1 MKPRDIKIIQS
12 VLEVIKE
19 PIKVTEIY
27 HKAKELFEKGEITNM
42 FDCGG
47 ETPHQSVSS
56 YIYTALNKGEEL
68 PFLKAQEKPVLIA
81 LKDAPK
87 EPVLSAEKISTP
99 SVKIAHE
106 RDLHPFL
113 TYMAINN
120 ENLKCYTKT
129 IFHEESSKSIKG
141 MDRWLYPDMV
151 GVRFLHAEWSNEN
164 LIAFSKKFDTLPVK
178 LVSFE
183 LKKEISVHNCRECY
197 FQAISNSSWANEGY
211 LVGHHVDT
219 HNLKLMDLLKRLHAS
234 FGIGVIDLRTNEDKS
249 AILLNAKYKE
259 KIDYTMA
266 QELSDKNKKFSGFL
280 KSVVDYDPDFPN
292 RYKDE
297 FDEVKKKEELYPIT
311 HNFLFKNALSGF
323 VRAFQKPQIK
333 R

>member
-1 MKPRDIKIIQS
+1 MKPQDVEIVQS
-12 VLEVIKE
+12 VLEITR
-19 PIKVTEIY
+19 PISPTEVY
-27 HKAKELFEKGEITNM
+27 DKAKELFEKGEITNM
-42 FDCGG
+42 FDHGG
-47 ETPHQSVSS
+47 ETPHQSVSAS
-56 YIYTALNKGEEL
+56 IYTALNKGEEL
-68 PFLKAQEKPVLIA
+68 PFKKAQEKPVLIA
-81 LKDAPK
+81 LKGVAK
-87 EPVLSAEKISTP
+87 EPVLNMEKISAP
-99 SVKIAHE
+99 SVKIVYNKIMHE

-129 IFHEESSKSIKG
+129 IFHEESVKSPKG

-164 LIAFSKKFDTLPVK
+164 LIAFSKKFDTLPIK

-211 LVGHHVDT
+211 LVGRHIDT
-219 HNLKLMDLLKRLHAS
+219 HNPQLMDLLKRLHAS

-266 QELSDKNKKFSGFL
+266 QELSTKNEKFSGFL

-297 FDEVKKKEELYPIT
+297 FDEVKKKEELYP
-311 HNFLFKNALSGF
+311 NPSLSF
-323 VRAFQKPQIK
+323 
-333 R
+333 

>member
-1 MKPRDIKIIQS
+1 MKPRDVEIVQS
-12 VLEVIKE
+12 VLEITG
-19 PIKVTEIY
+19 PISPTEVY
-27 HKAKELFEKGEITNM
+27 DKAKELFEKGEITNM
-42 FDCGG
+42 FDHGG
-47 ETPHQSVSS
+47 NTPDRSVSAF
-56 YIYTALNKGEEL
+56 IYTALNKGEEL

-81 LKDAPK
+81 LKDAAK
-87 EPVLSAEKISTP
+87 EPVLNAEKISAP

-113 TYMAINN
+113 TYMAYYN

-129 IFHEESSKSIKG
+129 IFHEESVKSPKG

-151 GVRFLHAEWSNEN
+151 GVRFLHAELSNEN
-164 LIAFSKKFDTLPVK
+164 LIAFSKKFDTLPIK

-183 LKKEISVHNCRECY
+183 LKKEISVNNCRECY

-211 LVGHHVDT
+211 LVGRHIDT
-219 HNLKLMDLLKRLHAS
+219 HNPQLMDLLKRLHAS
-234 FGIGVIDLRTNEDKS
+234 FGIGVIDLRTDEDKS

-259 KIDYTMA
+259 KIDYTVA
-266 QELSDKNKKFSGFL
+266 LELSDKNPKFSGFL

-297 FDEVKKKEELYPIT
+297 FDEVKKKEELYP
-311 HNFLFKNALSGF
+311 NSSLSF
-323 VRAFQKPQIK
+323 
-333 R
+333 

>member
-1 MKPRDIKIIQS
+1 MKPRDIGIVQS
-12 VLEVIKE
+12 VLEIIKE

-27 HKAKELFEKGEITNM
+27 HKAKELFEKGEIENM

-56 YIYTALNKGEEL
+56 YIYTALSKGEEL
-68 PFLKAQEKPVLIA
+68 SFKKAQEKPALIA
-81 LKDAPK
+81 LKSAAK
-87 EPVLSAEKISTP
+87 ELGLNAQKP
-99 SVKIAHE
+99 SVPSAKILHE

-129 IFHEESSKSIKG
+129 IFHEESSKSPKG

-151 GVRFLHAEWSNEN
+151 GVRFLHAEWSSEN

-211 LVGHHVDT
+211 LVGRHIDT
-219 HNLKLMDLLKRLHAS
+219 HNPQLMDLLKRLHAS
-234 FGIGVIDLRTNEDKS
+234 FGIGVIDLRTDEDKS

-259 KIDYTMA
+259 KIDYTVA
-266 QELSDKNKKFSGFL
+266 SELSAKNEKFSGFL
-280 KSVVDYDPDFPN
+280 KSVVDYDPNHPQ

-297 FDEVKKKEELYPIT
+297 FDEVKKKEELYP
-311 HNFLFKNALSGF
+311 N
-323 VRAFQKPQIK
+323 P
-333 R
+333 

>member
-27 HKAKELFEKGEITNM
+27 HKAKELFEKCEIENM

-56 YIYTALNKGEEL
+56 YIYTALNKGEDL
-68 PFLKAQEKPVLIA
+68 PFEKTQEKPV
-81 LKDAPK
+81 
-87 EPVLSAEKISTP
+87 
-99 SVKIAHE
+99 
-106 RDLHPFL
+106 
-113 TYMAINN
+113 
-120 ENLKCYTKT
+120 
-129 IFHEESSKSIKG
+129 
-141 MDRWLYPDMV
+141 
-151 GVRFLHAEWSNEN
+151 

-183 LKKEISVHNCRECY
+183 LKKEISVNNCRECY

-211 LVGHHVDT
+211 LVGHHIAT
-219 HNLKLMDLLKRLHAS
+219 HDPKLMDLLKRLHAS
-234 FGIGVIDLRTNEDKS
+234 FGIGVIDLRTDEDKS

-259 KIDYTMA
+259 KIDYTVA
-266 QELSDKNKKFSGFL
+266 SELSEKNKEFSGFL
-280 KSVVDYDPDFPN
+280 KSVVDYDPKNQN

-297 FDEVKKKEELYPIT
+297 FDEIKKKEELYP
-311 HNFLFKNALSGF
+311 NS
-323 VRAFQKPQIK
+323 
-333 R
+333 

>member
-1 MKPRDIKIIQS
+1 MKPQDIEIVQS
-12 VLEVIKE
+12 VLEAIKE

-27 HKAKELFEKGEITNM
+27 NKAKELFEKGEIENM

-47 ETPHQSVSS
+47 KTPHQSVSS

-68 PFLKAQEKPVLIA
+68 PFLKTQENPVLIA
-81 LKDAPK
+81 LKGAAN
-87 EPVLSAEKISTP
+87 EPVLNTEKINAP
-99 SVKIAHE
+99 SVKIAHNKIMHE

-151 GVRFLHAEWSNEN
+151 GVRFLHAELSNEN

-183 LKKEISVHNCRECY
+183 LKKEISVNNCRECY

-211 LVGHHVDT
+211 LVGRHIDT
-219 HNLKLMDLLKRLHAS
+219 HNSKLMDLLKRLHAS
-234 FGIGVIDLRTNEDKS
+234 FGIGVIDLRTDEDKS

-266 QELSDKNKKFSGFL
+266 SELSDKNEKFSGFL
-280 KSVVDYDPDFPN
+280 KSVVDYDPN
-292 RYKDE
+292 HQHRYKDE
-297 FDEVKKKEELYPIT
+297 FDEVKKKEELYPS
-311 HNFLFKNALSGF
+311 LSLSF
-323 VRAFQKPQIK
+323 
-333 R
+333 

>member
-1 MKPRDIKIIQS
+1 MKLQDIEIIQS
-12 VLEVIKE
+12 VLEIIKE

-27 HKAKELFEKGEITNM
+27 DKAKELFEKGKIENM

-56 YIYTALNKGEEL
+56 YIYTALKKGEEL
-68 PFLKAQEKPVLIA
+68 PFCKVQEKPVLIA
-81 LKDAPK
+81 LKGAAKELVLNTQKPSAP
-87 EPVLSAEKISTP
+87 STKI
-99 SVKIAHE
+99 VHE

-129 IFHEESSKSIKG
+129 IFHEESSKSPKG

-151 GVRFLHAEWSNEN
+151 GVRFLHAELSNEN

-183 LKKEISVHNCRECY
+183 LKKEISVNNCRECY

-211 LVGHHVDT
+211 LVGRHIDT
-219 HNLKLMDLLKRLHAS
+219 HNPELMDLLKRLHAS
-234 FGIGVIDLRTNEDKS
+234 FGIGVIDLRTDEDKS

-259 KIDYTMA
+259 KIDYTVA
-266 QELSDKNKKFSGFL
+266 LELSDKNEKFSGFL
-280 KSVVDYDPDFPN
+280 KSVVDYDPN
-292 RYKDE
+292 YQHRYKDE
-297 FDEVKKKEELYPIT
+297 FDEVKKKEELYP
-311 HNFLFKNALSGF
+311 NPSLSF
-323 VRAFQKPQIK
+323 
-333 R
+333 

>member
-1 MKPRDIKIIQS
+1 MKLRDIGIVQS
-12 VLEVIKE
+12 VLEALKE

-27 HKAKELFEKGEITNM
+27 DKAKELFEKGEIENM

-68 PFLKAQEKPVLIA
+68 PFFKVQEKPALIA
-81 LKDAPK
+81 LKGAAK
-87 EPVLSAEKISTP
+87 ELGLNAQKISAP
-99 SVKIAHE
+99 SVKITHE

-113 TYMAINN
+113 TYMAFHN

-129 IFHEESSKSIKG
+129 IFHEESVKSPKG

-183 LKKEISVHNCRECY
+183 LKKEISVNNCRECY
-197 FQAISNSSWANEGY
+197 FQAISNSSNEGY
-211 LVGHHVDT
+211 LVGRHIDT
-219 HNLKLMDLLKRLHAS
+219 QNPQLMDLLKRLHAS
-234 FGIGVIDLRTNEDKS
+234 FGIGVIDLRVDEDKS

-259 KIDYTMA
+259 KIDYTVA
-266 QELSDKNKKFSGFL
+266 LELSAKNEKFSGFL
-280 KSVVDYDPDFPN
+280 KSVVDYDPN
-292 RYKDE
+292 YQHRYKDE
-297 FDEVKKKEELYPIT
+297 FDEVKKKEELYPLT
-311 HNFLFKNALSGF
+311 RKLSF
-323 VRAFQKPQIK
+323 
-333 R
+333 

>member
-1 MKPRDIKIIQS
+1 MKPRDIEIIQS
-12 VLEVIKE
+12 VLEAIKE

-27 HKAKELFEKGEITNM
+27 HKAQELFEKGEIENM
-42 FDCGG
+42 FDYGG
-47 ETPHQSVSS
+47 NTPDQSVSAT
-56 YIYTALNKGEEL
+56 IYTALNKGEEL
-68 PFLKAQEKPVLIA
+68 PFKKVREKPTLIA
-81 LKDAPK
+81 LKGAAN
-87 EPVLSAEKISTP
+87 ELGLNAQKISTP
-99 SVKIAHE
+99 SAKIAHE

-129 IFHEESSKSIKG
+129 IFHEESSKSPKG

-151 GVRFLHAEWSNEN
+151 GVRFLHAELSNEN

-183 LKKEISVHNCRECY
+183 LKKEIKVDNCRECY

-211 LVGHHVDT
+211 LVGRHIDT
-219 HNLKLMDLLKRLHAS
+219 HNPQLMDLLKRLHAS
-234 FGIGVIDLRTNEDKS
+234 FGIGVIDLRTDEDKS

-259 KIDYTMA
+259 KIDYTVA
-266 QELSDKNKKFSGFL
+266 LELSDKNPKFSGFL
-280 KSVVDYDPDFPN
+280 KSVVDYDPNFPN

-297 FDEVKKKEELYPIT
+297 FDEVKKKEKLYP
-311 HNFLFKNALSGF
+311 NPSLSF
-323 VRAFQKPQIK
+323 
-333 R
+333 

>member
-1 MKPRDIKIIQS
+1 MKPRDIEIIQS
-12 VLEVIKE
+12 VLEIIKE

-27 HKAKELFEKGEITNM
+27 HKAQELFEKGKIESM

-68 PFLKAQEKPVLIA
+68 PFKKVRENPVLIA
-81 LKDAPK
+81 LKGAAN
-87 EPVLSAEKISTP
+87 ELGLNAQKISTP
-99 SVKIAHE
+99 GAKIAHE
-106 RDLHPFL
+106 RGLHPFL

-129 IFHEESSKSIKG
+129 IFHEESVKSPKG

-211 LVGHHVDT
+211 LVGCHVDT
-219 HNLKLMDLLKRLHAS
+219 HNPQLMDLLKRLHAS
-234 FGIGVIDLRTNEDKS
+234 FGIGVIDLRTDEDKS

-259 KIDYTMA
+259 KIDYTVA
-266 QELSDKNKKFSGFL
+266 SELSAKNEKFSGFL
-280 KSVVDYDPDFPN
+280 KSVVDYDPNHPQ

-297 FDEVKKKEELYPIT
+297 FDEVKKKEELYP
-311 HNFLFKNALSGF
+311 NPSLSF
-323 VRAFQKPQIK
+323 
-333 R
+333 

>member
-1 MKPRDIKIIQS
+1 MKPRDIGIIQS
-12 VLEVIKE
+12 VLEIIKE
-19 PIKVTEIY
+19 PIKVTEVY
-27 HKAKELFEKGEITNM
+27 DKAKELFEEGKIENM
-42 FDCGG
+42 FDYGG
-47 ETPHQSVSS
+47 ETPDQTASS

-68 PFLKAQEKPVLIA
+68 PFYKVQEKPALIA
-81 LKDAPK
+81 LKSAMN
-87 EPVLSAEKISTP
+87 EPVLNTEKPSAP

-129 IFHEESSKSIKG
+129 IFHEESSKSPKG

-151 GVRFLHAEWSNEN
+151 GVRFLHAELSNEN

-183 LKKEISVHNCRECY
+183 LKKEISVNNCRECY

-211 LVGHHVDT
+211 LVGRHIDT
-219 HNLKLMDLLKRLHAS
+219 HNPQLMDLLKRLHAS
-234 FGIGVIDLRTNEDKS
+234 FGIGVIDLRTDEDKS

-259 KIDYTMA
+259 KIDYTVA
-266 QELSDKNKKFSGFL
+266 LELSEKNEKFSGFL
-280 KSVVDYDPDFPN
+280 KSVVDYDPKTQH

-297 FDEVKKKEELYPIT
+297 FDKVKKKEELYP
-311 HNFLFKNALSGF
+311 NPSLSF
-323 VRAFQKPQIK
+323 
-333 R
+333 

>member
-1 MKPRDIKIIQS
+1 MKPRDIEIIQS
-12 VLEVIKE
+12 VLEITG

-27 HKAKELFEKGEITNM
+27 DKAKELFEKGKIENM

-68 PFLKAQEKPVLIA
+68 PFFKAQEKPALIA
-81 LKDAPK
+81 LKSTAK
-87 EPVLSAEKISTP
+87 EPGLNAEKISVP
-99 SVKIAHE
+99 SAKIAHNKIAHE

-129 IFHEESSKSIKG
+129 IFHEESSKSPKG

-211 LVGHHVDT
+211 LVGCHIDT
-219 HNLKLMDLLKRLHAS
+219 HNPQLMDLLKRLHAS
-234 FGIGVIDLRTNEDKS
+234 FGIGVIDLRTDEDKS

-259 KIDYTMA
+259 KIDYTVA
-266 QELSDKNKKFSGFL
+266 SELSAKNEKFSGFL
-280 KSVVDYDPDFPN
+280 KSVVDYDPNHPQ

-297 FDEVKKKEELYPIT
+297 FDEVKKKEELYP
-311 HNFLFKNALSGF
+311 NPSLSF
-323 VRAFQKPQIK
+323 
-333 R
+333 

>member
-1 MKPRDIKIIQS
+1 MKPRDIEIIQS
-12 VLEVIKE
+12 VLEAIKE

-27 HKAKELFEKGEITNM
+27 HKAKELFEKGEIENM
-42 FDCGG
+42 FDYGG
-47 ETPHQSVSS
+47 NTPDQSVSS

-68 PFLKAQEKPVLIA
+68 PFKKTQEKPVLIA
-81 LKDAPK
+81 LKSAAK
-87 EPVLSAEKISTP
+87 ELGLNAQKP
-99 SVKIAHE
+99 SVPSAKIVHE

-129 IFHEESSKSIKG
+129 IFHEESLKSPKG

-211 LVGHHVDT
+211 LVGRHIDT
-219 HNLKLMDLLKRLHAS
+219 RNPQLMDLLKRLHAS
-234 FGIGVIDLRTNEDKS
+234 FGIGVIDLRTDEDKS
-249 AILLNAKYKE
+249 TILLNAKYKE
-259 KIDYTMA
+259 KIDYTVA
-266 QELSDKNKKFSGFL
+266 SELSAKNEKFSGFL
-280 KSVVDYDPDFPN
+280 KSVVDYDPN
-292 RYKDE
+292 HQHRYKDE
-297 FDEVKKKEELYPIT
+297 FDEVKKKEELYP
-311 HNFLFKNALSGF
+311 N
-323 VRAFQKPQIK
+323 P
-333 R
+333 

>member
-1 MKPRDIKIIQS
+1 MKPQDIEIVQS
-12 VLEVIKE
+12 VLEITG
-19 PIKVTEIY
+19 PIKPTEVY
-27 HKAKELFEKGEITNM
+27 DKAKELFEKGEITNM

-81 LKDAPK
+81 LKSTMN
-87 EPVLSAEKISTP
+87 EPVLNTEKISAP
-99 SVKIAHE
+99 SAKIAHNKIMHE

-113 TYMAINN
+113 TYMAYYN

-129 IFHEESSKSIKG
+129 IFHEESLKSPKG

-151 GVRFLHAEWSNEN
+151 GVRFLHAELSNEN

-183 LKKEISVHNCRECY
+183 LKKEISVNNCRECY

-211 LVGHHVDT
+211 LVGRHIDT
-219 HNLKLMDLLKRLHAS
+219 HNPQLMDLLKRLHAS
-234 FGIGVIDLRTNEDKS
+234 FGIGVIDLRTDEDKS

-266 QELSDKNKKFSGFL
+266 QELSDKNPKFSGFL
-280 KSVVDYDPDFPN
+280 KSVVDYDPAHSY

-297 FDEVKKKEELYPIT
+297 FDEVKKKEELYP
-311 HNFLFKNALSGF
+311 NPSLSF
-323 VRAFQKPQIK
+323 
-333 R
+333 

>member
-1 MKPRDIKIIQS
+1 MKPQDIEIIQS
-12 VLEVIKE
+12 VLEAIKE

-27 HKAKELFEKGEITNM
+27 DKAKELFEKGEITKM
-42 FDCGG
+42 FDYGG
-47 ETPHQSVSS
+47 NTPHQSVSAS
-56 YIYTALNKGEEL
+56 IYTALNKGEEL

-81 LKDAPK
+81 LKGAAK
-87 EPVLSAEKISTP
+87 ESFLNIEKISAP
-99 SVKIAHE
+99 SAKIAHNKIMHE

-113 TYMAINN
+113 TYMAYYN

-129 IFHEESSKSIKG
+129 IFHEESVKSPKG

-151 GVRFLHAEWSNEN
+151 GVRFLHAELSNEN

-211 LVGHHVDT
+211 LVGRHIDT
-219 HNLKLMDLLKRLHAS
+219 HNPQLMDLLKRLHAS
-234 FGIGVIDLRTNEDKS
+234 FGIGVINLRTNEDKS

-259 KIDYTMA
+259 KIDYTVA
-266 QELSDKNKKFSGFL
+266 LELSDKNPKFSGFL

-297 FDEVKKKEELYPIT
+297 FDEVKKKEELYP
-311 HNFLFKNALSGF
+311 NPSLSF
-323 VRAFQKPQIK
+323 
-333 R
+333 